1 MQTKQQILLGSL
13 KLCPHGIKEYEL
25 MTDLENNFN
34 FFSELG
40 EKKSLFKKHFFL
52 FHHLYLL
59 AEALKEQSFE
69 LEISALSIKLCKKP
83 LASESGIE
91 GHVSEYHV
99 SEYKGEIVELEN
111 FYLNSDNLNLSD
123 EEVQDMLAL
132 FWKKYLAL
140 DKKSDAIKCFG
151 LEEHNNL
158 SRSLIKKRYN
168 QLASQ
173 HHPDKGGDKIK
184 FMQIKE
190 AYEQLKELY

>member
-1 MQTKQQILLGSL
+1 MNQKEQILLDYLEHKSL
-13 KLCPHGIKEYEL
+13 AIKEYEL
-25 MTDLENNFN
+25 MTDLQENTK
-34 FFSELG
+34 FFSKLG
-40 EKKSLFKKHFFL
+40 EDASLFKKHFYL

-69 LEISALSIKLCKKP
+69 LEISALSIKLCKKT
-83 LASESGIE
+83 LTSESKKE

-99 SEYKGEIVELEN
+99 SEYKGEIVELQN
-111 FYLNSDNLNLSD
+111 FYLNSDNLNLPD

-132 FWKKYLAL
+132 FWKRYLAI

-158 SRSLIKKRYN
+158 SRSQIKKRYN

-173 HHPDKGGDKIK
+173 YHPDKGGDKIK